1 MSRGVLLD
9 TVGLIAVWD
18 VKDQWHAAATAAF
31 ADLLRHR
38 VPLYVTLAVLLE
50 CGNAAAR
57 KPYRGLVSV
66 VRDDFA
72 AAGRLVVPTDA
83 DVAEGW
89 AAYDRGEAGD
99 AGIVDQISFAVMRR
113 LHLTEAFS
121 NDGHFR
127 AAGFVTL
134 F

>member
-1 MSRGVLLD
+1 VSRGVLLD
-9 TVGLIAVWD
+9 TVGMIAVWD
-18 VKDQWHAAATAAF
+18 VRDQWHEVASAAF
-31 ADLLRHR
+31 AALAAGNR
-38 VPLYVTLAVLLE
+38 PLYVTLPVLLE

-57 KPYRGLVSV
+57 HRYR
-66 VRDDFA
+66 RDVAGFRDEAA
-72 AAGRLVVPTDA
+72 AAGRPIVPTDA
-83 DVAEGW
+83 DVAQAW

-113 LHLTEAFS
+113 LGLAEVFG

>member
-9 TVGLIAVWD
+9 TVGLIALWD
-18 VKDQWHAAATAAF
+18 AKDQWHGIATAAF
-31 ADLLRHR
+31 VALVTSR
-38 VPLYVTLAVLLE
+38 VPLYVTLPVLLE
-50 CGNAAAR
+50 CGNAATR
-57 KPYRGLVSV
+57 KPYRGTVSV

-83 DVAEGW
+83 DVAAGW
-89 AAYDRGEAGD
+89 AAYDRGEANN

-113 LHLTEAFS
+113 LRLTEAFT
-121 NDGHFR
+121 NDAHFR